1 MKGENA
7 MKYTAPEMEM
17 KALDVED
24 IIMSVQGGDQG
35 GQEGVTPDDEF

>member
-17 KALDVED
+17 KELEVED
-24 IIMSVQGGDQG
+24 IIMSSDQSVE
-35 GQEGVTPDDEF
+35 EGVTPDDEF